1 MCNGGRCASRS
12 ASLILS
18 NLVALFSRLLHWLAN
33 LCSRINSICLI
44 LVLCVHTNRLLRW
57 TYPALHAHFAFI
69 ELSPEVIT
77 AQWFLTLFTYTFP
90 VVPTV
95 LQLWDYVFLTG
106 WEGMRMK
113 HILVAIIF
121 SGFCATFPI

>member
-1 MCNGGRCASRS
+1 
-12 ASLILS
+12 
-18 NLVALFSRLLHWLAN
+18 
-33 LCSRINSICLI
+33 
-44 LVLCVHTNRLLRW
+44 
-57 TYPALHAHFAFI
+57 LHAHFTAI

-106 WEGMRMK
+106 WEGM
-113 HILVAIIF
+113 
-121 SGFCATFPI
+121 T